1 MLILMKRIIN
11 WRVNRM
17 RRILMIILIILLAA
31 CSSNDESSDTITMSK
46 SEYDEL
52 LNEVALLE
60 DEFEKVFDMRVS
72 MYTKAEANEALSTLN
87 GQLFDLQEEY
97 ENFKNDSKTCS
108 STNFDN
114 TLYEV
119 NGAINPDLVD
129 VYMYEN
135 TMYIFYPNGRCLIG
149 EFRDNVMVFESHSY
163 ETTTDEV
170 IIDDTYNYLYD
181 DSGIVGFKEIFADDN

>member
-1 MLILMKRIIN
+1 
-11 WRVNRM
+11 M

-31 CSSNDESSDTITMSK
+31 CSSNDESSDTITLPK

-52 LNEVALLE
+52 LSEIALLE
-60 DEFEKVFDMRVS
+60 EEFNKTFDMRVS
-72 MYTKAEANEALSTLN
+72 AYTKAEANEELSILN
-87 GQLFDLQEEY
+87 GQLFDLQKEY
-97 ENFKNDSKTCS
+97 ESLNNDDKTCS
-108 STNFDN
+108 LTNFDT
-114 TLYEV
+114 TLEEV

-149 EFRDNVMVFESHSY
+149 KFKDDVIVFESHNY

-170 IIDDTYNYLYD
+170 MIDNTYNYLYD
-181 DSGIVGFKEIFADDN
+181 QNGIVGFKKIYSREKE